1 MPRYKVYIT
10 ERIKIKDWLKILFY
24 LVLNTLPFF
33 LLKEDLLTG
42 FIFLISF
49 VSFSIFMGSDYL
61 KLTRNIY
68 LYLSWFIL
76 YLIIYFFQKDLID
89 KIFVNNVDIEI
100 LLKMIRFPI
109 IGIVYSQVF
118 RIAFVLK
125 YKYEPS
131 LYWIEDRI
139 GSAIL
144 NKNTINRE
152 DYIWFFIGRFIMLVV
167 ILFLNLFL

>member
-10 ERIKIKDWLKILFY
+10 ERIEIKDWLKILFY
-24 LVLNTLPFF
+24 LLLNTIPFF
-33 LLKEDLLTG
+33 LINEDLHSV
-42 FIFLISF
+42 FILLISF
-49 VSFSIFMGSDYL
+49 VSLSIFMGSDYL

-89 KIFVNNVDIEI
+89 NSFINNTEMS
-100 LLKMIRFPI
+100 LKMIRFPI

-139 GSAIL
+139 GRAFV
-144 NKNTINRE
+144 NKNIKNRE
-152 DYIWFFIGRFIMLVV
+152 DYIWFFIGRLMMLVV
-167 ILFLNLFL
+167 IIFLNLYL

>member
-1 MPRYKVYIT
+1 MSKYKIYKY
-10 ERIKIKDWLKILFY
+10 ERIDTKDWLKILFY
-24 LVLNTLPFF
+24 LVLNTIPFF
-33 LLKEDLLTG
+33 LLKEDLYSV

-49 VSFSIFMGSDYL
+49 VSLSIFMGSDYL

-76 YLIIYFFQKDLID
+76 YLIIYIYQKDLID
-89 KIFVNNVDIEI
+89 NSFVNNADTEM

-118 RIAFVLK
+118 RITFVLK

-139 GSAIL
+139 GRAFI
-144 NKNTINRE
+144 NKNIKKRE
-152 DYIWFFIGRFIMLVV
+152 DYIWFFIGRFIMM
-167 ILFLNLFL
+167 IIIIYLNLLI